1 MTTTIGDREGGRLV
15 TDSRVTTYSGLQTYA
30 SDKLYRAGKSVFGE
44 AGDVESLHKFRRWA
58 LDDFPKKSR
67 PSGLDEFYV
76 LEISPAGLWLWDK
89 NLVREAILDDY
100 FAIGSG
106 AQAALYAIRV
116 LGKTPEDAIVEASKV
131 DIHTAP
137 PVQVLA
143 LSEK

>member
-1 MTTTIGDREGGRLV
+1 MTTTIADRAGKRLV
-15 TDSRVTTYSGLQTYA
+15 TDSRVTTYNNLQTYS
-30 SDKLYRAGKSVFGE
+30 SDKLYRAGKSIFGE

-67 PSGLDEFYV
+67 PSGVDEFYV
-76 LEISPAGLWLWDK
+76 LEVSPDGMWLWDK
-89 NLVREAILDDY
+89 NLVREAIHDDY

-116 LGKTPEDAIVEASKV
+116 LGKTPEEAIVESSKI

-137 PVQVLA
+137 PVQSLN
-143 LSEK
+143 LDPK